1 MKRYILTSFVS
12 VLLALCCVIAI
23 IAAYLSENMGLDI
36 ITGFFCWSAIITGLG
51 SIVMGSKPFKN

>member
-36 ITGFFCWSAIITGLG
+36 ITGFFCYAAIITGVG
-51 SIVMGSKPFKN
+51 SIITGSKPFKN